1 MDAGITYGMNE
12 KDGVIFRDIRRTFK
26 TDMLNAGVDKTHRDM
41 IMGHSLQGMDK
52 HYLVAMEESLIAAM
66 DRYTNWSDEK
76 IAKVL
81 DKAVNADA

>member
-1 MDAGITYGMNE
+1 MTE

-41 IMGHSLQGMDK
+41 IVGHSLQGMDK

-66 DRYTNWSDEK
+66 TRYTNWTDSRM
-76 IAKVL
+76 L
-81 DKAVNADA
+81 DKTLDTAVNQES